1 MEELTDI
8 NAREILMLGVLAAAV
23 LGMGLYPLPLL
34 EVMHTT
40 VDDLLAHVARSK
52 L

>member
-1 MEELTDI
+1 
-8 NAREILMLGVLAAAV
+8 V
-23 LGMGLYPLPLL
+23 YPLPLT

-52 L
+52 LQ